1 VTGTAT
7 GTKLKSNQSN
17 TANAGGN
24 KENGGFEFQL
34 DVGATNQGGNK
45 ADTIAIP
52 KTSVPQKCP
61 TFSQVGSCE

>member
-17 TANAGGN
+17 TANAGDN
-24 KENGGFEFQL
+24 KENAGSEYKL

-52 KTSVPQKCP
+52 KTSAPQKCP
-61 TFSQVGSCE
+61 TFSLAGACE